1 MDLYLCQNIS
11 RREDAYSLLAYAV
24 RRRWGME
31 HLPAIA
37 RSEQGKP
44 HFPDH
49 PDLHFNLSH
58 SGTMALCAVD
68 EYPVGAD
75 IEVIRP
81 HHPRLSQRIC
91 SAEELAWLEGQEAPL
106 SALCQLW
113 ARKEALVNITAP
125 GLPSLCGISASPCP
139 PPGSGTVCCSTP
151 SPPRSFACARADI
164 PPQNA
169 LFPSPGRKFCAKT

>member
-58 SGTMALCAVD
+58 SGNYALCALD
-68 EYPVGAD
+68 EHPVGVD
-75 IEVIRP
+75 IELIRP

-91 SAEELAWLEGQEAPL
+91 SAEELAWLDGQEAPL

-113 ARKEALVNITAP
+113 ARKEALVKYHGTGLTIPLRDICVPLPPAGERDGLLFHAVTTAAFCLCTC
-125 GLPSLCGISASPCP
+125 GHTAAERIVSLTREEIL
-139 PPGSGTVCCSTP
+139 
-151 SPPRSFACARADI
+151 R
-164 PPQNA
+164 
-169 LFPSPGRKFCAKT
+169 